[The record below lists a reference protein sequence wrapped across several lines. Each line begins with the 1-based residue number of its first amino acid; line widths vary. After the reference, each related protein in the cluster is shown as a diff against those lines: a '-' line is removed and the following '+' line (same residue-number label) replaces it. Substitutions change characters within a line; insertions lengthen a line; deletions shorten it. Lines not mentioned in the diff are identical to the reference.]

1 MIPRWLLFFCTWR
14 TSAKERFGLSA
25 LLMGKHPGPMQQ
37 GQRPTMS
44 ERSRPTATSR
54 PYRSSLGSHPP
65 PLSPILSFPFA
76 LAFAL
81 PLVFDAGSP
90 TPSLAAILLELL
102 HSRLYNEFLPSGTG
116 FHCILEPLVAHHLKL
131 AFALSTLVCCLLPFC
146 NHQQRTCNLRVCPHA
161 CLKCIRNPSRT
172 TTIHTP
178 PMHER
183 LPLRSN
189 DTSEGTAHNFHCAPE
204 PAIQTHS

>member
-1 MIPRWLLFFCTWR
+1 MCTWR

-81 PLVFDAGSP
+81 PLAFDAGSP
-90 TPSLAAILLELL
+90 NPSNRCHFYWNCRILACAMASFPLAPASTASWNLWMRILCSWL
-102 HSRLYNEFLPSGTG
+102 SR
-116 FHCILEPLVAHHLKL
+116 
-131 AFALSTLVCCLLPFC
+131 CLLSFFAFSRSATTNNVLAIC
-146 NHQQRTCNLRVCPHA
+146 ASAHMRV
-161 CLKCIRNPSRT
+161 
-172 TTIHTP
+172 
-178 PMHER
+178 
-183 LPLRSN
+183 
-189 DTSEGTAHNFHCAPE
+189 
-204 PAIQTHS
+204 